1 MAQCINSVYTVYLH
15 LFLIPENLTMESQ
28 SQSQQAKTAS
38 KVTLPISDPIHDGL
52 SQRIAEVEE
61 NNFAPPHPNTIERI
75 SNFLTSLPDRRLTN

>member
-1 MAQCINSVYTVYLH
+1 
-15 LFLIPENLTMESQ
+15 ME
-28 SQSQQAKTAS
+28 SQQAKTESSA